1 MKHDLP
7 DFFNNPSL
15 IELGPVQIQ
24 FYAVTWLLSAVLIY
38 SFLKRNKIIHEI
50 GLKKDDV
57 NDMVFLYG
65 LFFGAMCGGR
75 IGYMLF
81 YKTQELINDPVSLF
95 KIWEGGLSF
104 HGGLIGVIIALI
116 IFCKKKNIK
125 FLRLM
130 DGVALSMPI
139 GLGLV
144 RIGNFLN
151 GELYGKATTNQ
162 NWGLRFIPTDPE
174 CKSKIIDSIEIID
187 ATKCLYRHPS
197 QLYES
202 FGEGIL
208 LFAILLFISQKTNIK
223 GVVCSSFLIFYGS
236 IRFIIEFFRQPDSHI
251 GYVAYD
257 SLSMGQ
263 LLCIPMII
271 VGFFILIY
279 SRKNA

>member
-1 MKHDLP
+1 MIIELS

-15 IELGPVQIQ
+15 VELGPIKIQ
-24 FYAVTWLLSAVLIY
+24 YYAVTWLLSAVLIY
-38 SFLKRNKIIHEI
+38 LFLRSNKIIKEV
-50 GLKKDDV
+50 GLDNEEV

-75 IGYMLF
+75 IGYMFF
-81 YKTQELINDPVSLF
+81 YGSDQLINDPFSLF
-95 KIWEGGLSF
+95 YIWEGGLSF
-104 HGGLIGVIIALI
+104 HGGLLGVIISLI
-116 IFCKKKNIK
+116 IFCRRKSIE

-151 GELYGKATTNQ
+151 GELFGKATNAE
-162 NWGLRFIPTDPE
+162 WGFIFPTDPFG
-174 CKSKIIDSIEIID
+174 I
-187 ATKCLYRHPS
+187 LRHPS

-202 FGEGIL
+202 LGEGLLLFLIL
-208 LFAILLFISQKTNIK
+208 LLISQKTNIK
-223 GVVCSSFLIFYGS
+223 GIVSSSFLIFYGS

-251 GYVAYD
+251 GYVAFD
-257 SLSMGQ
+257 FISMGQ
-263 LLCIPMII
+263 LLCVPMIVI
-271 VGFFILIY
+271 GFIILFY

>member
-1 MKHDLP
+1 MIELSDW
-7 DFFNNPSL
+7 FNNPSL
-15 IELGPVQIQ
+15 IEFGSIKIQ
-24 FYAVTWLLSAVLIY
+24 YYAITWLLSAVLIY
-38 SFLKRNKIIHEI
+38 FFLKKNKIINEI
-50 GLKKDDV
+50 GLSSDEV

-65 LFFGAMCGGR
+65 LFLGAMCGGR

-81 YKTQELINDPVSLF
+81 YQTQQLINDPVSLF

-116 IFCKKKNIK
+116 VFCKKKNIK

-151 GELYGKATTNQ
+151 GELYGKATNGE
-162 NWGLRFIPTDPE
+162 WGFIFPTDHLGI
-174 CKSKIIDSIEIID
+174 S
-187 ATKCLYRHPS
+187 RHPS

-208 LFAILLFISQKTNIK
+208 LFAILLFISQRTNIK

-236 IRFIIEFFRQPDSHI
+236 IRFIIEFYRQPDSHL
-251 GYVAYD
+251 GYIAFD

-263 LLCIPMII
+263 LLCIPMILI
-271 VGFFILIY
+271 GFLILLY

>member
-1 MKHDLP
+1 MIIELS

-15 IELGPVQIQ
+15 VELGPIKIQ
-24 FYAVTWLLSAVLIY
+24 YYAVTWLLSAVLIY
-38 SFLKRNKIIHEI
+38 LFLRSNKIVKEI
-50 GLKKDDV
+50 GLNNEEV

-75 IGYMLF
+75 IGYMFF
-81 YKTQELINDPVSLF
+81 YGSDQLINDPFSLF
-95 KIWEGGLSF
+95 YIWEGGLSF
-104 HGGLIGVIIALI
+104 HGGLLGVIISLI
-116 IFCKKKNIK
+116 IFCRRKNIE

-151 GELYGKATTNQ
+151 GELFGKATNAE
-162 NWGLRFIPTDPE
+162 WGFIFPTDPFG
-174 CKSKIIDSIEIID
+174 I
-187 ATKCLYRHPS
+187 LRHPS

-202 FGEGIL
+202 LGEGLLLFLIL
-208 LFAILLFISQKTNIK
+208 LLISQKTNIK
-223 GVVCSSFLIFYGS
+223 GVVSSSFLIFYGS

-251 GYVAYD
+251 GYVVFD
-257 SLSMGQ
+257 FISMGQ
-263 LLCIPMII
+263 LLCLPMIVI
-271 VGFFILIY
+271 GFLILFY

>member
-1 MKHDLP
+1 MIIELS

-15 IELGPVQIQ
+15 VELGPIKIQ
-24 FYAVTWLLSAVLIY
+24 YYAVTWLLSAVLIY
-38 SFLKRNKIIHEI
+38 LFLRSNKIIKEI
-50 GLKKDDV
+50 GLDNEEV

-75 IGYMLF
+75 IGYMFF
-81 YKTQELINDPVSLF
+81 YGSDQLINDPFSLF
-95 KIWEGGLSF
+95 YIWEGGLSF
-104 HGGLIGVIIALI
+104 HGGLLGVIISLI
-116 IFCKKKNIK
+116 IFCRRKNIE

-151 GELYGKATTNQ
+151 GELFGKSTNAE
-162 NWGLRFIPTDPE
+162 WGFIFPTDPFG
-174 CKSKIIDSIEIID
+174 I
-187 ATKCLYRHPS
+187 LRHPS

-202 FGEGIL
+202 LGEGLLLFLIL
-208 LFAILLFISQKTNIK
+208 LLISQRTNIK
-223 GVVCSSFLIFYGS
+223 GIVSSSFLIFYGS

-251 GYVAYD
+251 GYVAFD
-257 SLSMGQ
+257 FISMGQ
-263 LLCIPMII
+263 LLCVPMIVI
-271 VGFFILIY
+271 GFIILFY

>member
-1 MKHDLP
+1 MIIELS

-15 IELGPVQIQ
+15 VELGPIKIQ
-24 FYAVTWLLSAVLIY
+24 YYAVTWLLSAVLIY
-38 SFLKRNKIIHEI
+38 LFLRSNKIIKEI
-50 GLKKDDV
+50 GLDNEEV

-75 IGYMLF
+75 VGYMFF
-81 YKTQELINDPVSLF
+81 YGSDQLINDPFSLF
-95 KIWEGGLSF
+95 YIWEGGLSF
-104 HGGLIGVIIALI
+104 HGGLLGVIISLI
-116 IFCKKKNIK
+116 IFCRRKNIE

-151 GELYGKATTNQ
+151 GELFGKPTNAE
-162 NWGLRFIPTDPE
+162 WGFIFTTDPFG
-174 CKSKIIDSIEIID
+174 I
-187 ATKCLYRHPS
+187 LRHPS

-202 FGEGIL
+202 LGEGLLLFLIL
-208 LFAILLFISQKTNIK
+208 LLISQKTNIK
-223 GVVCSSFLIFYGS
+223 GIVSSSFLIFYGS

-251 GYVAYD
+251 GYVAFD
-257 SLSMGQ
+257 FISMGQ
-263 LLCIPMII
+263 LLCVPMIVI
-271 VGFFILIY
+271 GFIILFY